1 MKNLDIILAVIGG
14 AVAGAAVGLL
24 FAPKKGSD
32 LRDDIADYL
41 KSKGISLKKEK
52 LDELVDEIEAE
63 VVKKWRQI
71 PKTYNN

>member
-1 MKNLDIILAVIGG
+1 MTISLMKNLDIILAVIGG

-41 KSKGISLKKEK
+41 KSKGINLKKEK
-52 LDELVDEIEAE
+52 LEELVEEIETE
-63 VVKKWRQI
+63 VVKK
-71 PKTYNN
+71 

>member
-14 AVAGAAVGLL
+14 AVTGAAVGLL

-63 VVKKWRQI
+63 VVKK
-71 PKTYNN
+71 

>member
-1 MKNLDIILAVIGG
+1 MTISLMKNLDIILAVIGG

-41 KSKGISLKKEK
+41 KLKGINLKKEK
-52 LDELVDEIEAE
+52 LEELVEEIEAE
-63 VVKKWRQI
+63 VVKK
-71 PKTYNN
+71 

>member
-24 FAPKKGSD
+24 FAPQKGSD

-71 PKTYNN
+71 PKNV

>member
-1 MKNLDIILAVIGG
+1 MTISLMKNLDIILAIIGG

-41 KSKGISLKKEK
+41 KSKGINLKKEK
-52 LDELVDEIEAE
+52 LEELVEEIEAE
-63 VVKKWRQI
+63 VVKK
-71 PKTYNN
+71 

>member
-1 MKNLDIILAVIGG
+1 MTISLMKNLDIILAVIGG

-41 KSKGISLKKEK
+41 KSKGINLKKEK
-52 LDELVDEIEAE
+52 LEELVEGIEAE
-63 VVKKWRQI
+63 VVKK
-71 PKTYNN
+71 

>member
-1 MKNLDIILAVIGG
+1 MTISLMKNLDIILAVIGG

-41 KSKGISLKKEK
+41 KSKGINLKKEK
-52 LDELVDEIEAE
+52 LEELVEEI
-63 VVKKWRQI
+63 
-71 PKTYNN
+71 

>member
-32 LRDDIADYL
+32 LREDIAAYL
-41 KSKGISLKKEK
+41 KSKGITLKKK
-52 LDELVDEIEAE
+52 QLDSIVEEIEAA
-63 VVKKWRQI
+63 K
-71 PKTYNN
+71 

>member
-1 MKNLDIILAVIGG
+1 MTISLMKNLDIILAVIGG

-41 KSKGISLKKEK
+41 KSKGINLKKEK
-52 LDELVDEIEAE
+52 LEELVEEIEAE
-63 VVKKWRQI
+63 VVKK
-71 PKTYNN
+71 